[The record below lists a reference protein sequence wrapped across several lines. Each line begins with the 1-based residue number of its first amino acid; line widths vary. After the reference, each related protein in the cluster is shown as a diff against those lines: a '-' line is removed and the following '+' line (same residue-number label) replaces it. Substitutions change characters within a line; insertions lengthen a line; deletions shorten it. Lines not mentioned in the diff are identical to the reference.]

1 MASAPAPFNHEPPSM
16 LRGLRKASSS
26 ALGKGIMAGVV
37 GFLILAFGVWG
48 IGDIF
53 RGYGRSTAAKIG
65 DTEIS
70 IEQFR
75 QEYNDRLQ
83 QIGRQLRRPITPAQ
97 ARDLGIEAQIV
108 GQLVAETA
116 IDEKARKM
124 GLRLSDAEVARS
136 IMNDPGF
143 RGPTGQFDRQ
153 RFEYAIRNAGYSE
166 ARYTAEQRKVSL
178 RRELS
183 LSIGAD
189 VPVPKTAALALER
202 FENEQRA
209 FDYVVLGPAQAG
221 DVPAP
226 TPEVLQ
232 KYFDERKALFRAPE
246 YRKVVLLSVSPADV
260 AATIEVSDADARR
273 YYDDHRDRFGTPE
286 KRRIQQIVFPNADE
300 AKSAAESLAKGQSF
314 EALAAERGKKDT
326 DIDLGLVT
334 KSELVDR
341 AVADAAF
348 ALPEG
353 GVSAPIA
360 GRFGTTLL
368 HVVKI
373 EPEKMKSFDEV
384 AGDIRHDQAIERA
397 KPAIQN
403 LFDKVE
409 DERASGLSLEEV
421 GKKLKLNVRTIEA
434 VDRSG
439 RDPSGTPV
447 ADLPAGVDVVASAFA
462 TDVGVENDPVQT
474 KDGGNIWY
482 DVVGVTRS
490 RERALD
496 EVKDKVVAGWR
507 ADQIA
512 ERLAAKATD
521 MVDKLK
527 AGAPFA
533 EVAAANG
540 LKVESKSGVQRGRA
554 ADPLSSRAIDAVFR
568 TAKGAPGSAEGK
580 TATERDVFVVTD
592 VTVPAFDAA
601 SAQGQRY
608 TETLRR
614 AITDELVGEYVKRL
628 EGDLGTTIN
637 PDALNRIRGG
647 STEQ

>member
-1 MASAPAPFNHEPPSM
+1 MASAPAPSNHEPLSM

-53 RGYGRSTAAKIG
+53 RGYGRATAAKIG
-65 DTEIS
+65 NTEIP

-97 ARDLGIEAQIV
+97 AHELGIEGQIV

-116 IDEKARKM
+116 IDEKTRQM
-124 GLRLSDAEVARS
+124 GLRLSDAEVGRL

-153 RFEYAIRNAGYSE
+153 RFEYAIRNAGYTE
-166 ARYTAEQRKVSL
+166 ARFAAEQRRVSL

-209 FDYVVLGPAQAG
+209 VDYVVLGPAQAG
-221 DVPAP
+221 DIPAP
-226 TPEVLQ
+226 TPEVLT
-232 KYFDERKALFRAPE
+232 KYFDERKVLFRAPE

-260 AATIEVSDADARR
+260 AATIEVSDADVRR

-286 KRRIQQIVFPNADE
+286 KRRIQQIVFPNAEE

-314 EALAAERGKKDT
+314 EALAFERGKKEA

-353 GVSAPIA
+353 GVSAPVA

-373 EPEKMKSFDEV
+373 EPEKVRPFDGV
-384 AGDIRHDQAIERA
+384 AGDIRHDLALERA
-397 KPAIQN
+397 KPAMQN
-403 LFDKVE
+403 VFDKVE
-409 DERASGLSLEEV
+409 DERASGLSLDEV
-421 GKKLKLNVRTIEA
+421 GKKLKLNVRTIDA

-439 RDPSGTPV
+439 RDPSGTQV
-447 ADLPAGVDVVASAFA
+447 AGLPAGVDVVASAFA
-462 TDVGVENDPVQT
+462 TDVGVDNDPLQT
-474 KDGGNIWY
+474 KDGGNVWY
-482 DVVGVTRS
+482 DVVGVTPS

-496 EVKDKVVAGWR
+496 EVKDKVEAGWR
-507 ADQIA
+507 DDQIA
-512 ERLAAKATD
+512 ERLTAKAAD
-521 MVDKLK
+521 MVEKLK
-527 AGAPFA
+527 AGTPFA

-540 LKVESKSGVQRGRA
+540 LKVESKSGLQRNRA
-554 ADPLSSRAIDAVFR
+554 ADPLSSRAIDAAFR

-592 VTVPAFDAA
+592 VTMPSFDAA

-608 TETLRR
+608 SETLRR
-614 AITDELVGEYVKRL
+614 AVTDELVGEYVKRL
-628 EGDLGTTIN
+628 EDDLGTTIN
-637 PDALNRIRGG
+637 QDALNRIRGG

>member
-1 MASAPAPFNHEPPSM
+1 M

-153 RFEYAIRNAGYSE
+153 RFEFAIRNAGYSE

-221 DVPAP
+221 DVPAL

-286 KRRIQQIVFPNADE
+286 KRRIQQIVFSNAEE

-353 GVSAPIA
+353 GVSAPVF

-384 AGDIRHDQAIERA
+384 VGDIRHDLALERA
-397 KPAIQN
+397 KPATQN

-447 ADLPAGVDVVASAFA
+447 AGLPAGVDVVASAFA
-462 TDVGVENDPVQT
+462 TDVGVENDPLQT

-496 EVKDKVVAGWR
+496 EVKDKVEAGWR

>member
-83 QIGRQLRRPITPAQ
+83 QIGRQLRRPVTPAQ

-153 RFEYAIRNAGYSE
+153 RFEFAIRNAGYSE

-286 KRRIQQIVFPNADE
+286 KRRIQQIVFSNAEE

-353 GVSAPIA
+353 GVSAPVA

-496 EVKDKVVAGWR
+496 EVKDKVEAGWR

-601 SAQGQRY
+601 SSQGQRY

>member
-286 KRRIQQIVFPNADE
+286 KRRIQQIVFPNAEE

-326 DIDLGLVT
+326 DIDLGLVA

-348 ALPEG
+348 ALREG
-353 GVSAPIA
+353 GVSAPVA

-496 EVKDKVVAGWR
+496 EVKDKVEAGWR

>member
-221 DVPAP
+221 DIPAP

-286 KRRIQQIVFPNADE
+286 KRRIQQIVFPNAEE

-326 DIDLGLVT
+326 DIDLGLVA

-353 GVSAPIA
+353 GVSAPVA

-462 TDVGVENDPVQT
+462 TDVGVENDPLQT

-496 EVKDKVVAGWR
+496 EVKDKVEAGWR

-554 ADPLSSRAIDAVFR
+554 ADPLSSRAIDAAFR